1 MMAQVMQ
8 SVNAR
13 PAVTSPVSDTGVSI
27 KTEDVIK
34 RLTESEQHDAV
45 HHVVCVLVG
54 RPATPQ
60 ENDQRSGI
68 PNIGLQQSVS

>member
-1 MMAQVMQ
+1 M
-8 SVNAR
+8 
-13 PAVTSPVSDTGVSI
+13 
-27 KTEDVIK
+27 KTEDAIK